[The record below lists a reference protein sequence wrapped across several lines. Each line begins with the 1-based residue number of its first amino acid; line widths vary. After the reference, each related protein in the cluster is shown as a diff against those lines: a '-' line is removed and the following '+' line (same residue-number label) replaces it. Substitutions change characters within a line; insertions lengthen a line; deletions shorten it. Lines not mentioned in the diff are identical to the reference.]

1 MTCNC
6 PTFKPESSLIL
17 SCEPMMTQEKAEN
30 CVPSGNQTRHWKIA
44 HHLVRDFPSDPPC
57 LMPPKGTGSSCLRNY
72 TKSLTSYVQGGLPIC
87 IGRVYIGTMLN
98 QISNHLPRTETQVK
112 MSGGSKLKVAC
123 VRWMQKHNLTRC
135 MLFIYCMQCKKR
147 GSRSPNDR
155 STISTSRT
163 VVNLSGSSG
172 MEENQPPD

>member
-1 MTCNC
+1 
-6 PTFKPESSLIL
+6 
-17 SCEPMMTQEKAEN
+17 
-30 CVPSGNQTRHWKIA
+30 
-44 HHLVRDFPSDPPC
+44 
-57 LMPPKGTGSSCLRNY
+57 MPPKGTVSSCLRFY
-72 TKSLTSYVQGGLPIC
+72 AKSLTSYVQGGLPIC

-112 MSGGSKLKVAC
+112 MGHGSKLKVTC
-123 VRWMQKHNLTRC
+123 SRWMQKHNLTRC

-163 VVNLSGSSG
+163 VVNLSDQVGWKKINHQI
-172 MEENQPPD
+172 ENSPWHPHFWTCLPCDCPVQLLLVSVTNHSPGFLVDV